1 MLPRDYTKQEMVIAD
16 VLSDMGFRYDTQVHI
31 SKYIA
36 DFFIPELG
44 MIVEADGVY
53 GHLKKRDIR
62 RDADLMRIYGVKN
75 ILHIK
80 ENSKVGVQD
89 TLWQALNRLEEEENL
104 PSPEQVNPESVEPK
118 LI

>member
-53 GHLKKRDIR
+53 GH
-62 RDADLMRIYGVKN
+62 
-75 ILHIK
+75 
-80 ENSKVGVQD
+80 
-89 TLWQALNRLEEEENL
+89 
-104 PSPEQVNPESVEPK
+104 
-118 LI
+118 

>member
-53 GHLKKRDIR
+53 GHLKKRDVR
-62 RDADLMRIYGVKN
+62 RDADLMRIYGVEN

-80 ENSKVGVQD
+80 ENSKTGVQD
-89 TLWQALNRLEEEENL
+89 TLWQALNKLAEE
-104 PSPEQVNPESVEPK
+104 PPFQKPVNDEPLRPNK
-118 LI
+118 AL

>member
-1 MLPRDYTKQEMVIAD
+1 MIIAD

-31 SKYIA
+31 SKYIT

-44 MIVEADGVY
+44 LIIEADGIY
-53 GHLKKRDIR
+53 GHLKKRDVR
-62 RDADLMRIYGVKN
+62 RDADLMRIYGIKN

-89 TLWQALNRLEEEENL
+89 TLWQALNKLEEEESL
-104 PSPEQVNPESVEPK
+104 PSPE
-118 LI
+118 